1 METLCN
7 LKLNPCL
14 ADEEQSIKLN
24 KLHEIKLYM
33 DAAVGEVSYC
43 GNIQRGVDLY
53 NYANH
58 LLDKL
63 SDSACF
69 GCK

>member
-33 DAAVGEVSYC
+33 DAAVAEVSYC
-43 GNIQRGVDLY
+43 GNINKGTELY
-53 NYANH
+53 NYAN
-58 LLDKL
+58 LLLGKL
-63 SDSACF
+63 SDSSCL